1 MSHQLINLSPDLK
14 KLRDEGYE
22 VFILGN
28 HLLISSIPYVSKDG
42 AVKTGTLV
50 SELTL
55 AGQRAAK
62 PSTHVVYFIG
72 EYPFHA
78 NGKEISHIKHSS
90 RDNKLRNGITV
101 NHSFSN
107 KVKGKDDVDYYQKMI
122 RYIDIL
128 SNEAVSIDISVTP
141 KTFRVIEIPPEESVF
156 NYPDTNSSRAEI
168 DTITDKLRGL
178 KIGILGIGGTGSY
191 VLDLVSKTPVAE
203 IHLFD
208 GDSFYVHN
216 SYRAPGAPSLEQL
229 NNAPSKVQ
237 YFSSIYS
244 RMHRHIIP
252 HETYL
257 NVENVQMLEGLDFVF
272 LCIDAPKIKSIV
284 IEKLEELGIDF
295 IDVGMGLTAVDQTI
309 IGSIT
314 VTTSTKEKRNH
325 VRDKGRITFVED
337 EEEALYNQNI
347 QIAELNALNATLAV
361 IKWKKLYGFYQD
373 LEKEHFTVYSL
384 NDHSFLNEDHE
395 A

>member
-14 KLRDEGYE
+14 RLRDEGYE

-28 HLLISSIPYVSKDG
+28 YLLISSIPYVSKDG
-42 AVKTGTLV
+42 VVKAGTLV

-55 AGQRAAK
+55 AGQKAAK

-90 RDNKLRNGITV
+90 RDSKLRNGLIV

-107 KVKGKDDVDYYQKMI
+107 KVKGKDDGDYYQKMI

-128 SNEAVSIDISVTP
+128 SNEAVSIDNSVTP
-141 KTFRVIEIPPEESVF
+141 KTFRVIEIPAEESVF

-191 VLDLVSKTPVAE
+191 VLDLVSKTPVGE
-203 IHLFD
+203 INLFD

-252 HETYL
+252 HEIYL
-257 NVENVQMLEGLDFVF
+257 NVKNVKMLEGLDFVF
-272 LCIDAPKIKSIV
+272 LCIDAPKIKGTV

-295 IDVGMGLTAVDQTI
+295 IDVGMGLNVVDQTI
-309 IGSIT
+309 IGSIA

-325 VRDKGRITFVED
+325 VREKSRITFVED

-395 A
+395 T

>member
-14 KLRDEGYE
+14 RLRDEGYE

-42 AVKTGTLV
+42 AIKTGTLV

-62 PSTHVVYFIG
+62 PSTHVAYFIG

-90 RDNKLRNGITV
+90 RDSKLRNGITI

-107 KVKGKDDVDYYQKMI
+107 KVKGKDDADYYQKMT

-128 SNEAVSIDISVTP
+128 SNEAASIDSAVTP
-141 KTFRVIEIPPEESVF
+141 KTFRVIESPTEESVF
-156 NYPDTNSSRAEI
+156 NYPDTNSSRAAI

-178 KIGILGIGGTGSY
+178 KIGIVGVGGTGSY
-191 VLDLVSKTPVAE
+191 ILDLISKAPVAE

-216 SYRAPGAPSLEQL
+216 AYRAPGAPSIEEL
-229 NNAPSKVQ
+229 NDTSSKVQ
-237 YFSSIYS
+237 YFFSIYS
-244 RMHRHIIP
+244 KMHRHIFP
-252 HETYL
+252 HETFL
-257 NVENVQMLEGLDFVF
+257 NSENIHMLEGLDFVF
-272 LCIDAPKIKSIV
+272 LCMDAPRIKRIV
-284 IEKLEELGIDF
+284 IEKLEEVGIDF
-295 IDVGMGLTAVDQTI
+295 IDVGMGLTTVDQSI
-309 IGSIT
+309 IGSIA

-325 VRDKGRITFVED
+325 VRDNSRITFVED

-384 NDHSFLNEDHE
+384 NDHSFLNDDHE

>member
-1 MSHQLINLSPDLK
+1 MSHPLINLSPDLK
-14 KLRDEGYE
+14 RLRDEGYE

-28 HLLISSIPYVSKDG
+28 YLLISSIPYVSKDG
-42 AVKTGTLV
+42 LVKTGTLV

-55 AGQRAAK
+55 AGQKAAK
-62 PSTHVVYFIG
+62 PSTHVAYFIG

-90 RDNKLRNGITV
+90 RDSKLRNGIVV

-107 KVKGKDDVDYYQKMI
+107 KVKGKDDGDYYQKMT

-128 SNEAVSIDISVTP
+128 ANEAVSIDNSVTAR
-141 KTFRVIEIPPEESVF
+141 TFRVIDMPSEDSVF

-168 DTITDKLRGL
+168 DTISDKLRGL
-178 KIGILGIGGTGSY
+178 KIGIIGIGGTGSY
-191 VLDLVSKTPVAE
+191 ILDLVSKTPVAE
-203 IHLFD
+203 IHIFD

-216 SYRAPGAPSLEQL
+216 AYRAPGAPSIEEL
-229 NNAPSKVQ
+229 NDAPSKVH
-237 YFSSIYS
+237 YFGSIYS

-252 HETYL
+252 HQVFL
-257 NVENVQMLEGLDFVF
+257 NAENVQMLAGLDFVF
-272 LCIDAPKIKSIV
+272 LCMDKPIIKGV
-284 IEKLEELGIDF
+284 VVEKLEELDIDF
-295 IDVGMGLTAVDQTI
+295 IDVGMGLTAVNETV
-309 IGSIT
+309 IGSIA

-325 VRDKGRITFVED
+325 VRDKGRVAFVED

-347 QIAELNALNATLAV
+347 QIAELNALNATLSV

-373 LEKEHFTVYSL
+373 LEKEHFTVYTL

-395 A
+395 T